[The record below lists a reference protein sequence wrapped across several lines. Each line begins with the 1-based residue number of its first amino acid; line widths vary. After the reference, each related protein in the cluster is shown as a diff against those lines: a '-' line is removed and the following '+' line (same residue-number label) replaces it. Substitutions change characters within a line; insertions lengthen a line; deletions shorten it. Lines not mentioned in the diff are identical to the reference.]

1 MKNWPFALWG
11 GDSSDESSD
20 GDDESSDNESSDDGS
35 GDENEGDE
43 SSEVLTMTKTELDA
57 KIARAASRASRR
69 AKRDVRKGLGFE
81 SQEDLD
87 SFVENTRKAA
97 DANKDEDEKLK
108 QETADERAELKNE
121 RKELLESKVGLS
133 IDRAIIL
140 TGITDEAKVNRIR
153 TLVRSE
159 LAEISEETL
168 SDDIADALEAIRND
182 MPVFF
187 ESEASK
193 NKGSGDGPSKDHK
206 LTTEERDEERDQGYR
221 DEFRAK
227 GLIQIPQ

>member
-20 GDDESSDNESSDDGS
+20 EDDKSSDNESSDDGS
-35 GDENEGDE
+35 DDGNDDDE
-43 SSEVLTMTKTELDA
+43 SSQVLTMTKTELDA
-57 KIARAASRASRR
+57 KIARAASRATRR

-87 SFVENTRKAA
+87 TFVENTRKAA
-97 DANKDEDEKLK
+97 DADKDEDEKRK
-108 QETADERAELKNE
+108 QETADERTELQNE
-121 RKELLESKVGLS
+121 RKELLESRVGLS

-159 LAEISEETL
+159 LGEIAEETL
-168 SDDIADALEAIRND
+168 NDDIADALEAIKND

-187 ESEASK
+187 ESETSK
-193 NKGSGDGPSKDHK
+193 NRGSGDGPTKDNK
-206 LTTEERDEERDQGYR
+206 LTTEERDEERDQRYR

-227 GLIQIPQ
+227 GLIQIP

>member
-1 MKNWPFALWG
+1 MNWPFALWG

-20 GDDESSDNESSDDGS
+20 EDNKSSDNESSDDGS
-35 GDENEGDE
+35 DDGNDDDE
-43 SSEVLTMTKTELDA
+43 SSQVLTMTKTELDA
-57 KIARAASRASRR
+57 KIARAASRATRR

-87 SFVENTRKAA
+87 TFVENTRKAA
-97 DANKDEDEKLK
+97 DADKDEDEKRK
-108 QETADERAELKNE
+108 QETADERTELQNE
-121 RKELLESKVGLS
+121 RKELLESRVGLS

-159 LAEISEETL
+159 LGEISEETL
-168 SDDIADALEAIRND
+168 SDDIADAHEAIRND
-182 MPVFF
+182 MTVFF
-187 ESEASK
+187 ETEASK
-193 NKGSGDGPSKDHK
+193 NKGSGDGPTKDHK
-206 LTTEERDEERDQGYR
+206 LTDDERNEERDQRFR

-227 GLIQIPQ
+227 GLIQIP